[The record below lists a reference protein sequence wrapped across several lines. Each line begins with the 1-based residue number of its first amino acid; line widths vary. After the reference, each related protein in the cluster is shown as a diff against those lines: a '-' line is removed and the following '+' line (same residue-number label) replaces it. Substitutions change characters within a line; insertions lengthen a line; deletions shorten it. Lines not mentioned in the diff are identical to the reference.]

1 MRPQSPSVSR
11 TPAPPA
17 GRPVS
22 SPVGSTVGEVTER
35 LTGHTREIL
44 HEVKPRMRGMLHVA
58 GAPLTLIAG
67 TVLLLHS
74 PSSPVRW
81 ALACFVASAVV
92 LFTVSGLYHSRRWSA
107 RTKDRLRRF
116 DHANIFVHIAG
127 TYTAF
132 SVLLLQRERAEALL
146 ALVWLAAALGVAFRV
161 VWIDAPR
168 WLHTPAYAVVACA
181 AVLFY
186 SDFAEQ
192 AGRPALTLMLVGGA
206 LYLFGALVYGV
217 QRPNPF
223 PRWFGFHEVFH
234 AFTVLAFATHFVG
247 ISVATHALA

>member
-1 MRPQSPSVSR
+1 MSMRPQSTSVSR
-11 TPAPPA
+11 EPAP
-17 GRPVS
+17 
-22 SPVGSTVGEVTER
+22 TVGEVAER
-35 LTGHTREIL
+35 LAGHTREIL
-44 HEVKPRMRGMLHVA
+44 HEVKPRLRGMLHIV
-58 GAPLTLIAG
+58 GAPLTLVAG

-74 PSSPVRW
+74 PDSPVRW
-81 ALACFVASAVV
+81 ALACFVTSAVV
-92 LFTVSGLYHSRRWSA
+92 LFTVSGLYHTRTWSA
-107 RTKDRLRRF
+107 RTKERLRRF

-132 SVLLLQRERAEALL
+132 SVLLLQRERAEALM

-161 VWIDAPR
+161 LWIDAPR
-168 WLHTPAYAVVACA
+168 WLHTPAYALVACA

-206 LYLFGALVYGV
+206 LYLFGAVVYGV

-234 AFTVLAFATHFVG
+234 AFTVVAFATHFAG